1 MARYAWTARLRPEQ
15 VEAYVADHAAV
26 WPEVLGAIRAAGIR
40 DYSIWLFEDRVFAQY
55 EVDGDHDEALR
66 IEAAAEATGR
76 WRTRMR
82 AHFQPEVATDG
93 VTWLPE
99 IFRLD

>member
-1 MARYAWTARLRPEQ
+1 MARVAWTARLRPDQ
-15 VEAYVADHAAV
+15 VEAYVEAHARV
-26 WPEVLGAIRAAGIR
+26 WPDVLAAITEAGIR

-55 EVDGDHDEALR
+55 ECDDPEAALR
-66 IEAAAEATGR
+66 LEGEAEATLL
-76 WRTRMR
+76 WRAEMR
-82 AHFQPEVATDG
+82 QYFQPEVATDG

>member
-1 MARYAWTARLRPEQ
+1 MARVAWTARLRPDHI
-15 VEAYVADHAAV
+15 EAYVEAHAAV
-26 WPEVLGAIRAAGIR
+26 WPDALAAIKAAGIS

-55 EVDGDHDEALR
+55 ECDDPDEAVR
-66 IEAAAEATGR
+66 IEGEAEATVR
-76 WRTRMR
+76 WRAAMR
-82 AHFQPEVATDG
+82 EHFMPEVASQG